1 MRYRHLHQYTQP
13 HSRPHRLFHST
24 AKKIQMN
31 EWENEKKT
39 TRDDDDA
46 VEKEVSNDV
55 HFSTKTITYFL
66 WLLDF
71 DDELMPVDIVSA

>member
-1 MRYRHLHQYTQP
+1 M
-13 HSRPHRLFHST
+13 SE
-24 AKKIQMN
+24 K
-31 EWENEKKT
+31 NEKKT